1 MADIVTTEQLQN
13 ASLDVQ
19 TIEKF
24 VNGSE
29 TQVNKPRLIPTV
41 DIGSIAELRKKV
53 QDKVDLQIAT
63 LPIGHKGYATLALA
77 QAAQSTLAANTLVE
91 VTNDSD
97 STKNG
102 VYLWNGTTLAKS
114 AFDPSALQRS
124 FVRTAIDVYDASANS
139 NNYNMTFADAIASV
153 PTDLRKQGL
162 VVRYNNA
169 DERQFVNGNL
179 ANWTSE
185 RYWIRPINPKAE
197 GKVNYFDERMIYQG
211 FVFRG
216 ANDPLN
222 FCAIIPIFR
231 TYGADGVENKL
242 NMSAHP
248 ISLKNQAWGFLKA
261 DGSIMDSVS
270 GATRT
275 SLVDFVIPTDAAYV
289 YINLETNNTTSIY
302 GAGNVDIAKK
312 YFKYFPDNNASSTV
326 FKPNAS
332 DGARTVN
339 YGIPAAIQKSY
350 DRDGTS
356 YITPYFK
363 SGLASSGGTHIAQI
377 IKFVEVQKGQESLVN
392 KTNGL
397 YRRIV
402 ITGIVKT
409 ADGKS
414 AGVYISAESATGVMQ
429 THLPAYG
436 AINAYGYAT
445 VEWSRISNE
454 DPLRVHMIVDTN
466 LIANGQ
472 TIWISEASGEIHPSL
487 LEKADRVTNK
497 NKGVQLTHFTDVG
510 VAKAS
515 SNMSQANAQ
524 PVALTRSMTNGFM
537 SNTVKGDVTID
548 HQQTALVA
556 TKFARFYGKASI
568 YADVKANYPNNPKIT
583 MLRETSQLSF
593 NAGTASG
600 YGVLG
605 ATMDSQWIHPDMCY
619 APEGVGG
626 YKYWM
631 VNSNYPNGNDRAE
644 DADLFVSND
653 GVNWTRLRGYY
664 ESDSGGLPFKLPPV
678 YWNTGYKNVF
688 MPIPNRNNNSFEFAG
703 EATTET
709 KTIKAYLAHDPA
721 ISYHDGYVN
730 VYVIY
735 NFGFTAD
742 INFMTDKYV
751 VCYRTNNGIDW
762 EIVREDGT
770 AMPYNDT
777 NAMLIFTKTNGVR
790 NHIRYMYKSAGG
802 VGGSDLSPQVVKVS
816 DNEWYFYT
824 RVGTS
829 NMNLVRY
836 SGTSP
841 YTFNWSSS
849 QVVSKNNA
857 TGGGLWH
864 FGLRYYNGVFY
875 CLTNGYM
882 FTSTDGVNFTTT
894 SYPFY
899 WRGMSSDI
907 YKPTFVIGHD
917 GKVKMAYGIQALLS
931 VPHPYIPQQPSD
943 MLNINRMQANV
954 KITATLLCEYAS
966 MADIINRSNT
976 ATADA
981 YVDVIV
987 MCISQLTKSTQIR
1000 LLPCLRDFA
1009 ELAATLDV
1017 AHDDEVYVIAH
1028 LNTRNGG
1035 TVNFSGVAV
1044 TLVNGARY

>member
-13 ASLDVQ
+13 ASLDLQ
-19 TIEKF
+19 TLEKF
-24 VNGSE
+24 VNGTE

-41 DIGSIAELRKKV
+41 DVGSIAELRKKV

-77 QAAQSTLAANTLVE
+77 QAAQASLPANTLVE

-139 NNYNMTFADAIASV
+139 NNYNMTFAEAIASV

-179 ANWTSE
+179 ANWASE
-185 RYWIRPINPKAE
+185 RYWLRPINPKAE

-211 FVFRG
+211 FIIGG

-242 NMSAHP
+242 NMSTHP
-248 ISLKNQAWGFLKA
+248 VSLNNASWGFLKA
-261 DGSIMDSVS
+261 DGSTAS
-270 GATRT
+270 GSGLTRT
-275 SLVDFVIPTDAAYV
+275 SLVNFVIPTDAAYV
-289 YINLETNNTTSIY
+289 YINLETNTGTSIY

-312 YFKYFPDNNASSTV
+312 YFRYFPDNNASSTV
-326 FKPNAS
+326 FKPNAN
-332 DGARTVN
+332 DGTRTVN

-363 SGLASSGGTHIAQI
+363 SGLVTAGGTHIAQI
-377 IKFVEVQKGQESLVN
+377 IKFVEVQKGQESLIN

-397 YRRIV
+397 YRRIA
-402 ITGIVKT
+402 ITGVTKT
-409 ADGKS
+409 ADGTR
-414 AGVYISAESATGVMQ
+414 AGVYIVGESTDGVMQ
-429 THLPAYG
+429 TPLPAYG

-445 VEWSRISNE
+445 VEWARMSGE

-466 LIANGQ
+466 LIANGN

-510 VAKAS
+510 VAKTS

-583 MLRETSQLSF
+583 MLRETSQVSF

-631 VNSNYPNGNDRAE
+631 VNSNYPNGNDRRE

-653 GVNWTRLRGYY
+653 GVSWTRVRGNY
-664 ESDSGGLPFKLPPV
+664 ETESGGLPFKLPPV
-678 YWNTGYKNVF
+678 YWNTDYKNIF
-688 MPIPNRNNNSFEFAG
+688 MPIPNRNNNSFEFARDT
-703 EATTET
+703 TTET
-709 KTIKAYLAHDPA
+709 KTITAYLAHDPA

-751 VCYRTNNGIDW
+751 VCYRTNNGMDW
-762 EIVREDGT
+762 EILREDGT

-790 NHIRYMYKSAGG
+790 NHTRYMYKSAGG
-802 VGGSDLSPQVVKVS
+802 VIGSDLSPQVVKVR

-894 SYPFY
+894 NYPFY

-931 VPHPYIPQQPSD
+931 VPHPYVPQQPVD
-943 MLNINRMQANV
+943 ALNRTRMQANA

-966 MADIINRSNT
+966 MADIMTRSNT
-976 ATADA
+976 AIADA
-981 YVDVIV
+981 YVDVVV

-1000 LLPCLRDFA
+1000 LLPCLRDFT
-1009 ELAATLDV
+1009 ELASTLDV
-1017 AHDDEVYVIAH
+1017 AHDDEIYVIAH

-1035 TVNFSGVAV
+1035 TVDFNGVAV